1 MIINKNYLY
10 EKIDKSCVG
19 YFCFFCNMFLFCFG
33 KKEYIFR
40 FLVKIKKKKNCYFK
54 GICLGVFFGVSL
66 RLVLYL

>member
-1 MIINKNYLY
+1 MIIKKNYLY

-40 FLVKIKKKKNCYFK
+40 FLVKIKKKRIVILKEY
-54 GICLGVFFGVSL
+54 V
-66 RLVLYL
+66 

>member
-1 MIINKNYLY
+1 MIISKNYLY

-40 FLVKIKKKKNCYFK
+40 FLVKIKKKRIVIFK
-54 GICLGVFFGVSL
+54 EYV
-66 RLVLYL
+66 